1 MSKKVLISLFCKL
14 KLSIFLFFILYRNIC
29 IKLLQLNS
37 PESAN
42 ISYLMQLEL
51 FFKTVYICTISKR
64 FWMEQDHTQFSD
76 TILCDDS
83 TGCDEVDNYFA
94 KEADTMIYFLYEYED

>member
-1 MSKKVLISLFCKL
+1 
-14 KLSIFLFFILYRNIC
+14 
-29 IKLLQLNS
+29 
-37 PESAN
+37 
-42 ISYLMQLEL
+42 
-51 FFKTVYICTISKR
+51 
-64 FWMEQDHTQFSD
+64 MEQDHTQFSD